1 MDGSLVREP
10 VGVRTVRRWRRVG
23 RDAMNDP
30 WKAGQERKN
39 KRRAQGL
46 DIFTL
51 SMRKDMVIRWW
62 D

>member
-1 MDGSLVREP
+1 
-10 VGVRTVRRWRRVG
+10 
-23 RDAMNDP
+23 MNDP

-39 KRRAQGL
+39 KRPAQGL